1 MATFSKIV
9 LSGSTDGRMIKVVA
23 TATAGTTIHT
33 GSATATT
40 FDEIWLYA
48 VNSDS
53 TDRKLTIEWGGV
65 TAPDDLIEFTVPAES
80 GLYLI
85 APGLVLKGNATPLVV
100 KAFCASANVVS
111 IAGFV
116 NQNHSVR
123 FNNV

>member
-9 LSGSTDGRMIKVVA
+9 LSGSTDGRMIKVAA

-53 TDRKLTIEWGGV
+53 TARKLTIEWGDV
-65 TAPDDLIEFTVPAES
+65 DSPDDLIEFTVPAES
-80 GLYLI
+80 GLYVI
-85 APGLVLKGNATPLVV
+85 APGLVIKGNATPLIVR
-100 KAFCASANVVS
+100 AFAASANVVS

-116 NQNHSVR
+116 NR
-123 FNNV
+123 ITA

>member
-1 MATFSKIV
+1 MATFTKQI

-40 FDEIWLYA
+40 FDEVWLYA
-48 VNSDS
+48 VNSDT

-65 TAPDDLIEFTVPAES
+65 SAPDDLIEFTVEAEN

-85 APGLVLKGNATPLVV
+85 VPGLVLKGNATPLVV

-111 IAGFV
+111 IAGYV
-116 NQNHSVR
+116 NR
-123 FNNV
+123 ITA